1 MMTVLAAVLV
11 LLVLLSQANC
21 RHENH
26 GRYCGNVSEFGAV
39 GDGRDDTNNVQHA
52 LDVCQQVTITPNKK
66 FSVGPLRLRSNSH
79 VILGEGS
86 VLEAISDRGAYP
98 LVSSRC
104 EGQRC
109 KSFAPV
115 VSAHGQHNVTISG
128 KGTID
133 GRGAYWWKL
142 YRERKVSQHTRPTL
156 LSFSECQDVTI
167 RDIHLRNSPFWTV
180 HLLFSRGIDIDGIH
194 IFNPPRSPNTDGIN
208 PDSSSDIAIRNSMY
222 VPDEP
227 HLRVFIRT
235 TTRAVS
241 PNRSAST
248 PHSNLRLHTIL
259 SQHALAHTSSI
270 DVGDDCIAI
279 KSGKGKDGR
288 LLNRPTT
295 NVLIS
300 HCHMFH
306 GHGGVTFGSETSG
319 GINGVIV
326 RDCVFQNTA
335 RGIRL
340 KTHKSRGG
348 SIYNITYENIVM
360 HNVWSAIEINMNYG
374 QNGPEPD
381 ESHPTYIYD
390 VHVKNVKSDSGRFFV
405 SCLPEYPCHDITFQD
420 VYVNTSSSLVLKHVA
435 SGSLGVRIEQP
446 IPECFFLDV
455 GVSLVDFQ
463 ASCENKSAESFL
475 ASLPQQVQTSAQRV
489 SHPHIL
495 HHDPGRLLGHEH
507 RFLSHLPNLNA

>member
-208 PDSSSDIAIRNSMY
+208 PDSSSDIVIRNS
-222 VPDEP
+222 
-227 HLRVFIRT
+227 I
-235 TTRAVS
+235 
-241 PNRSAST
+241 
-248 PHSNLRLHTIL
+248 
-259 SQHALAHTSSI
+259 I

>member
-208 PDSSSDIAIRNSMY
+208 PDSSSDIVIRNS
-222 VPDEP
+222 
-227 HLRVFIRT
+227 I
-235 TTRAVS
+235 
-241 PNRSAST
+241 
-248 PHSNLRLHTIL
+248 
-259 SQHALAHTSSI
+259 I

-475 ASLPQQVQTSAQRV
+475 ASLPQQLMFLILFLLVIIVVQALRIRKLGVGRV
-489 SHPHIL
+489 HA
-495 HHDPGRLLGHEH
+495 
-507 RFLSHLPNLNA
+507 HLKR